1 MRKLSGLLVAI
12 AMLAV
17 LPAGTISAN
26 AADETPQ
33 EYLQLTLTRTD
44 SNGTPA
50 EVGDKLTYSLGYKNV
65 SDTGFIVYPTAS
77 NLNNVATPQSARNPN
92 PMCRWGNLA
101 AGASAACTWSAS
113 KEFAYHVVTED
124 DVANGF
130 TPTATVSATTQ
141 DGTNGV
147 LQSVDITGETVP
159 AVPATSALRV
169 AMQRTDT
176 LGDNVKI
183 GDRLTFNF
191 TYTNKTA
198 QKIYAYPS
206 ESNIE
211 RVDVVSYPRNSCRS
225 GVEANRTASCGFAY
239 HVITAEDV
247 VARRYTPTATFRATS
262 DRDGTQVLQDDMT
275 FTTGTVTVAGPAD
288 DAASTPTER
297 KDGEPLLLATNKQI
311 GNTDYYRIPAIAQ
324 APNGW
329 ILAAWDL
336 RPKSAADAPN
346 PNSIVQ
352 RISKDGGK
360 SWETLA
366 YVAQGRSA
374 TNKYGYSDPSY
385 VVDEEAGKIFLF
397 CVKSYDQGY
406 FGSVLGVEDARNVL
420 QAVVME
426 SDDNGATWS
435 EPRNITKDITKGHED
450 EWKSRFASSGHGIQ
464 LKYGQYKGRL
474 IQQYAVRTTSNT
486 NIAVSVYS
494 DNHGKTWKAG
504 NPVTEANM
512 DENKV
517 VELSDG
523 RVMLNSRPGAAGYR
537 RVAISEDGGVNYGP
551 IKSETQLPDP
561 NNNAQI
567 TRAFPNAP
575 EGSAKAKV
583 LLYSAPRASNEGRAN
598 GVVRVSFD
606 DGTTWSAG
614 KLFKEGSMAYSVITA
629 LNDAA
634 GGGYGLLYEG
644 ESITYTRVSMEWLG
658 YLTATASGT
667 ATVKEGEGTLTAPV
681 TVTNDG
687 LTDYTNVT
695 VTPTGLPSGWSAEA
709 VNVGNLAAGQS
720 ATVNVP
726 VTVPAAAVSGTVAKA
741 TMKITGKYAQ
751 SEDTLHSFAEGEL
764 AVTVTEPDP
773 AAKRL
778 KLTIERTDD
787 NGAPVKVGDTLT
799 YRITYE
805 NVGTQSF
812 AVYPRKSNLDGV
824 TTPQSA
830 SNPAPVC
837 RWSRLD
843 PGTTGACVSGNGKR
857 LAYHTVTEADA
868 TAGSFTPSATIDATA
883 DTSGETV
890 LESVS
895 ITGDPVT
902 VSQPVE
908 LPADIAAWKTRNE
921 ALDDWQTL
929 SEKLA
934 KTDRINWLFTGD
946 SITHGVQFTRGYR
959 TYSELFANHLDTAS
973 VRGVSRANDVV
984 MNTGISSADASWPL
998 KDGAFE
1004 KWVSDK
1010 HPDVVF
1016 LTFGMNDGRTGQAFT
1031 VDQYTANLS
1040 TLIDKIR
1047 DLGAIPVLQTQN
1059 YTTNTTF
1066 NANLD
1071 TYFDA
1076 ERRLALDK
1084 NVLLVDFN
1092 KQWLELGG
1100 GNRESGT
1107 YMGAGNDIHP
1117 GENGHIEWAK
1127 FTLGALNMIAND
1139 DPLARWS
1146 SSDTTLDKPTVTVD
1160 ADGNGLKG
1168 SDGLEPAP
1176 AAAKSVGKF
1185 LSGAQYVD
1193 LGGDVVSAVAGKRES
1208 NVTIRFRASATG
1220 QPQTLFSLGDSD
1232 SATRATVRL
1241 SATGLVQFLNSGN
1254 TGDFYTVGTND
1265 LADGAWHT
1273 VSVNFVANGFT
1284 IYVDGAAMR
1293 AISGGAGTQLNVP
1306 GAITVNTA
1314 TAGAIRGADSAGGAQ
1329 QLTGI
1334 VDYVAAWSRTLTDAE
1349 AKRISAETSAV
1360 AVTKVDA
1367 AVNALQPIISD
1378 TGARKNIVFVG
1389 GETIEGGYTDHLI
1402 AKNIVQLLDERVRW
1416 EYVTGLSATD
1426 RERQR
1431 AKFFVAAGQGGLTAK
1446 QMDEDYAAMVGEYSP
1461 DILFLAPD
1469 LYDADGNLA
1478 ESAAAAFAGHI
1489 RSVAA
1494 KAKEAGAKV
1503 VLVTPVTVR
1512 GGEDEYAGAMRTVA
1526 KEDDLPLIDAQA
1538 WIGKVV
1544 AADASVKT
1552 AWFNKAG
1559 QLNYAGHLG
1568 YARFM
1573 MRSLDL
1579 YPSNVSGSRIAS
1591 LPYDTANVTLVG
1603 ASENG
1608 GELPVGRVEGTDR
1621 AHIDTMQIGAAAS
1634 LVVVDS
1640 YAVYEIGED
1649 GGRTLVADGLKP
1661 ADVLADGI
1669 DVTVNDTAAHR
1680 YEVVGSANVPEGA
1693 DAVTVTYTA
1702 TLAAVEEPEP
1712 GPDPDPTP
1720 DPSEKPDG
1728 DGTGDG
1734 TGAGTGDVQKPTPDA
1749 VAKTG
1754 ADVFGLLT
1762 AVAALLAAGGVTLSL
1777 RRRANR

>member
-1 MRKLSGLLVAI
+1 MVHSTKPSLLRRLGALVAAA
-12 AMLAV
+12 AMLVV
-17 LPAGTISAN
+17 LPAG
-26 AADETPQ
+26 
-33 EYLQLTLTRTD
+33 
-44 SNGTPA
+44 
-50 EVGDKLTYSLGYKNV
+50 V
-65 SDTGFIVYPTAS
+65 ST
-77 NLNNVATPQSARNPN
+77 
-92 PMCRWGNLA
+92 
-101 AGASAACTWSAS
+101 ASAASDDADMLT
-113 KEFAYHVVTED
+113 VTM
-124 DVANGF
+124 
-130 TPTATVSATTQ
+130 T
-141 DGTNGV
+141 
-147 LQSVDITGETVP
+147 
-159 AVPATSALRV
+159 
-169 AMQRTDT
+169 RTDT
-176 LGDNVKI
+176 LGDEVYV
-183 GDRLTFNF
+183 GDTLTYSF
-191 TYTNKTA
+191 TNTNNTSSAFTA
-198 QKIYAYPS
+198 FPA
-206 ESNIE
+206 ESNLSGVLTTGTPNCRYE
-211 RVDVVSYPRNSCRS
+211 NLAGGASYPCS
-225 GVEANRTASCGFAY
+225 TAS
-239 HVITAEDV
+239 HTITADDLT
-247 VARRYTPTATFRATS
+247 AGSFTPRTVWKATS
-262 DRDGTQVLQDDMT
+262 DRGGTQVLQDNIVS
-275 FTTGTVTVAGPAD
+275 TGDTVTVKEGKRPDPA
-288 DAASTPTER
+288 TIPTDR
-297 KDGEPLLLATNKQI
+297 ADGEAVRLATARQNL
-311 GNTDYYRIPAIAQ
+311 GTECYRIPALAE

-329 ILAAWDL
+329 ILAAFDQ
-336 RPKSAADAPN
+336 RPNTAMANGSGVKCWDAPQ

-360 SWETLA
+360 SWTPIQ
-366 YVAQGRSA
+366 YVAQGKNGPDR
-374 TNKYGYSDPSY
+374 YGYSDPSY
-385 VVDEEAGKIFLF
+385 VVDKETGEIFLF
-397 CVKSYDQGY
+397 FVHSYNKGFADSQ
-406 FGSVLGVEDARNVL
+406 LGVDESNRNVL
-420 QAVVME
+420 HAVVV
-426 SDDNGATWS
+426 SSKDNGETWS
-435 EPRNITKDITKGHED
+435 KPRDITADITKGYEN
-450 EWKSRFASSGHGIQ
+450 EWKSRFATSGAGIQ
-464 LKYGQYKGRL
+464 LKYGKYKGRL
-474 IQQYAVRTTSNT
+474 IQQYAVGRTTGSNA
-486 NIAVSVYS
+486 AVSVYS
-494 DNHGKTWKAG
+494 DDHGKTWQAG
-504 NPVTEANM
+504 NPVTGMLM

-523 RVMLNSRPGAAGYR
+523 RVMLNSRPGNGSGYR
-537 RVAISEDGGVNYGP
+537 RVAISKDGGVNYGTV
-551 IKSETQLPDP
+551 KNETQLPDP
-561 NNNAQI
+561 NNNAHI

-583 LLYSAPRASNEGRAN
+583 LLYSSPRANNEGRAN
-598 GVVRVSFD
+598 GVVRISLD
-606 DGTTWSAG
+606 DGTTWSSG
-614 KLFKEGSMAYSVITA
+614 KLYKEGSMAYSVITA

-644 ESITYTRVSMEWLG
+644 ESITYTRASMEWLG

-695 VTPTGLPSGWSAEA
+695 VTPTGLPSDWSAEA

-764 AVTVTEPDP
+764 AVTVTDPDP

-830 SNPAPVC
+830 NNPAPVC

-843 PGTTGACVSGNGKR
+843 PGATGACVSGNGKQ

-883 DTSGETV
+883 DMGGETV

-921 ALDDWQTL
+921 ALDDWQAL

-1100 GNRESGT
+1100 GNRESST

-1117 GENGHIEWAK
+1117 GENGHIEWTK

-1146 SSDTTLDKPTVTVD
+1146 SSDTTLDKPTVTVN

-1367 AVNALQPIISD
+1367 AVNALHPIISD

-1426 RERQR
+1426 RELQR

-1478 ESAAAAFAGHI
+1478 ESDAAAFAGHI

-1634 LVVVDS
+1634 LVVADS

-1728 DGTGDG
+1728 DGTG
-1734 TGAGTGDVQKPTPDA
+1734 AGTGDVQKPTPDA

-1754 ADVFGLLT
+1754 ADVFGLLA